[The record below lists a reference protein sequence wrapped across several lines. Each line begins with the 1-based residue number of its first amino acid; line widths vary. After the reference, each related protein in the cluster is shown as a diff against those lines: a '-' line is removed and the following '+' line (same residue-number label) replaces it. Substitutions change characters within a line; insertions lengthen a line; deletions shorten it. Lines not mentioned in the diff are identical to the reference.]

1 MQNENSR
8 PIELPVEFI
17 YSCTNNLID
26 SLKLGQG
33 AFGAVYKG
41 EYGNRVFAV
50 KHILDGIALKKDEL
64 LEKTVPYRTNV
75 KTELEVSSFVV
86 SSAYW
91 IMYQVLMILILLS
104 FCFRH

>member
-1 MQNENSR
+1 MSFLWNSLV
-8 PIELPVEFI
+8 IVQTTL
-17 YSCTNNLID
+17 
-26 SLKLGQG
+26 LKPQKNGEG

-64 LEKTVPYRTNV
+64 PEKTVPYRTNV

-86 SSAYW
+86 SNIA
-91 IMYQVLMILILLS
+91 
-104 FCFRH
+104 CF

>member
-1 MQNENSR
+1 MKEAMDNVNSR

-17 YSCTNNLID
+17 YSCTNNFNVTR
-26 SLKLGQG
+26 KLGQG

-50 KHILDGIALKKDEL
+50 KHILDGIAMKKDEL
-64 LEKTVPYRTNV
+64 LEKTDPYRTNV

-86 SSAYW
+86 SN
-91 IMYQVLMILILLS
+91 IV
-104 FCFRH
+104 CF